1 MAEMNGANMAD
12 ARQLQFHDRLSKIS
26 DRHSTGRKGFVSL
39 KTGYMPSG
47 NHDGLM
53 IPIPGARAQSSRIPY
68 RGLFWFALAT
78 LLFKGFLYSQLGPGI
93 YEDRVTRLQ
102 EGTVIE
108 QVGAYAMKADP
119 VTILIGEQIAI
130 YLK

>member
-1 MAEMNGANMAD
+1 MAD
-12 ARQLQFHDRLSKIS
+12 ARQLQFHDRLSKIHGQ
-26 DRHSTGRKGFVSL
+26 RSTGKKGFVGL

-47 NHDGLM
+47 NHDGMM
-53 IPIPGARAQSSRIPY
+53 IPIPGDRVKSSRIPY
-68 RGLFWFALAT
+68 RGIFWFAAAILV
-78 LLFKGFLYSQLGPGI
+78 FKGFLYSQLGQSV
-93 YEDRVTRLQ
+93 YEDRVALLE

-119 VTILIGEQIAI
+119 VTIWIGEQISI